1 MRETKIHSQ
10 LVAFTKQWIE
20 KEYVSKRVEIIG
32 VDSVT
37 ENFQVLPNINGFI
50 PDIFAKCLVNN
61 LQIIGEAESSKGL
74 NSQHTE
80 QQLKAFIRYCFLNN
94 AHLIVG
100 VPWDL
105 VPYARKLIKFY
116 ISECKAEGV
125 IVIIPDNMAVG

>member
-1 MRETKIHSQ
+1 M
-10 LVAFTKQWIE
+10 
-20 KEYVSKRVEIIG
+20 EIIG